1 MRGEEGWLQ
10 MDEEVAAEEIAS
22 WAAASSLVANDYVH
36 FGVALHETGD
46 VSARL
51 SDNLNA

>member
-22 WAAASSLVANDYVH
+22 WAAASSLVANDDVH
-36 FGVALHETGD
+36 LGVALHEARN